1 MEEKIITWKKRP
13 FSWSQMSS
21 FEYSA
26 DQWYRKYYLGEKQ
39 KTSAEMEFGKDV
51 GERLASDPSFM
62 PEVPRQKHMEYGVQ
76 VKLGD
81 VELVGYFDSFND
93 LPEGVVYPLH
103 EYKTGRKAWDQK
115 RADNHGQIT
124 FYCLLLWLAK
134 KIRPEQV
141 LATIHWMPTEESDQ
155 SFKDFMDGK
164 RNIEFKK
171 GGQVASFVTKRT
183 MRDVL
188 MFGARINQTIKEM
201 EDYIKLRNQ

>member
-21 FEYSA
+21 FEYSP

-93 LPEGVVYPLH
+93 LPEDVVYPLH
-103 EYKTGRKAWDQK
+103 EYKTGKKPWDQK
-115 RADNHGQIT
+115 RADEHGQIT

-141 LATIHWMPTEESDQ
+141 LATIHWMPTEEVDQ
-155 SFKDFMDGK
+155 SFKDFMNGK

-201 EDYIKLRNQ
+201 EDYIKIREQ